1 MQYEALVF
9 EEDPF
14 VVEVAESALEVTGVD
29 LDVDARK
36 ELVKLFVD
44 RCHSFKTEIQS
55 ANKDVVKSF
64 PMDTMVPFVFMF
76 YATQFAES
84 VKFGNKF
91 IEMAFSFDKLNM
103 LLPR

>member
-1 MQYEALVF
+1 MDVS
-9 EEDPF
+9 
-14 VVEVAESALEVTGVD
+14 ESALEVTGVE
-29 LDVDARK
+29 LDADART

-44 RCHSFKTEIQS
+44 RCNSFKTEIQS

-84 VKFGNKF
+84 VKFGTKF
-91 IEMAFSFDKLNM
+91 VQMDFSFDKLNM
-103 LLPR
+103 LLPK